1 MFEKIQKI
9 SNPLTIIAIFAGIAE
24 VVSTGALINVNVEV
38 QMILVWFVMLFPVFL
53 AILFFLT
60 LNFNPQVLYAPSDFQ
75 NEENYL
81 NTLRIKKNQVQVSF
95 SRLNEELEN
104 STDKILEKVIDRIGQ
119 EAESQRQSLRNTI
132 ANEIEEVKISVEKT
146 EESALDAALSDP
158 PGSDL
163 QTSIIAYLFSQNNPV
178 TLEEISNAMSVNENA
193 VGRSIERLIK
203 REAITKYESENE
215 ITYQLTILT

>member
-81 NTLRIKKNQVQVSF
+81 NTLRIKKSQVQVSF
-95 SRLNEELEN
+95 SRLNEELES

-132 ANEIEEVKISVEKT
+132 ANEIEEVKLSVEKT
-146 EESALDAALSDP
+146 EESALVAALRDT

-163 QTSIIAYLFSQNNPV
+163 QTEIIAYLFIQNNPV

-215 ITYQLTILT
+215 ITYQLTVLT

>member
-81 NTLRIKKNQVQVSF
+81 NTIRIKKSQVQVSF
-95 SRLNEELEN
+95 TKLNEELES

-132 ANEIEEVKISVEKT
+132 ANEIEEVKTSVEKT
-146 EESALDAALSDP
+146 EESALVAALRDT

-163 QTSIIAYLFSQNNPV
+163 QTEIIGYLFIQNNPV
-178 TLEEISNAMSVNENA
+178 TLEEISDAMSVNENA

-203 REAITKYESENE
+203 RESITKYESENE
-215 ITYQLTILT
+215 ITYQLTVLT

>member
-38 QMILVWFVMLFPVFL
+38 QIILVWFVMLFPVFL

-75 NEENYL
+75 NEDNYL
-81 NTLRIKKNQVQVSF
+81 NTLRIKKSQVQVGF
-95 SRLNEELEN
+95 TRLNEELES

-132 ANEIEEVKISVEKT
+132 ANEIEEVKTSFVIEIIRNQEVCVFIQLLDSLPLFFRDEDGAVLTSLLREIGEQYIVLEK
-146 EESALDAALSDP
+146 
-158 PGSDL
+158 
-163 QTSIIAYLFSQNNPV
+163 AYLDFCADP
-178 TLEEISNAMSVNENA
+178 AEN
-193 VGRSIERLIK
+193 
-203 REAITKYESENE
+203 
-215 ITYQLTILT
+215 